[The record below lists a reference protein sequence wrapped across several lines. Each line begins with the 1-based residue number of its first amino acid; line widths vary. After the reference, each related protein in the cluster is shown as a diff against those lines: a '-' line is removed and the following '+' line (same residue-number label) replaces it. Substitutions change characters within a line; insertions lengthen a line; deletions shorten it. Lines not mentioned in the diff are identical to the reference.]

1 MDNQFQSANPSI
13 VKSIRQ
19 RELLNAWLR
28 ALRKPKP
35 LPSLLDFKPD
45 RINDDELADMMGF
58 NVEGDGETARYVI
71 THEGTRLTATYG
83 NEHVDPAERTNR
95 YLDDA
100 IGPDRYARV
109 VPSYR
114 ACIALKRPTYSVAM
128 VRDPDGKDVSYERL
142 LLPFG
147 PERAGRADRRF
158 LQGDQH
164 RRRLQSQQS
173 DGAQAQQHS
182 GRRHQRR
189 HRSGHRA
196 PAGHPAGRCGRNR
209 LAGYFFAVTS
219 SPSLPWHRSP
229 A

>member
-1 MDNQFQSANPSI
+1 VDNQFQSANPSI

-83 NEHVDPAERTNR
+83 NDHVDPAERTNR

-100 IGPDRYARV
+100 IGPDRYGRV

-147 PERAGRADRRF
+147 PNERVEQIVGSYKAISFDGGFKVNNLMGLKPNNIPVVVINAVIDQDIARR
-158 LQGDQH
+158 
-164 RRRLQSQQS
+164 
-173 DGAQAQQHS
+173 
-182 GRRHQRR
+182 
-189 HRSGHRA
+189 
-196 PAGHPAGRCGRNR
+196 P
-209 LAGYFFAVTS
+209 VT
-219 SPSLPWHRSP
+219 PPDDVVEIV
-229 A
+229 

>member
-1 MDNQFQSANPSI
+1 VDTPFQSANPSV

-19 RELLNAWLR
+19 RELLNTWLR

-45 RINDDELADMMGF
+45 RVNDDELSDMMGF

-83 NEHVDPAERTNR
+83 NDHVDPANRTNR

-109 VPSYR
+109 VPSYI
-114 ACIALKRPTYSVAM
+114 ACIALKRPTYSVSM

-147 PERAGRADRRF
+147 PADRVE
-158 LQGDQH
+158 QIVG
-164 RRRLQSQQS
+164 SYKAVS
-173 DGAQAQQHS
+173 IDG
-182 GRRHQRR
+182 GFKVNNLM
-189 HRSGHRA
+189 GLK
-196 PAGHPAGRCGRNR
+196 PN
-209 LAGYFFAVTS
+209 
-219 SPSLPWHRSP
+219 SLPVVVINAVIDQDIARRP
-229 A
+229 IALPDDVVEIV

>member
-1 MDNQFQSANPSI
+1 VDNQFHSANPSI

-19 RELLNAWLR
+19 RELLNTWLR
-28 ALRKPKP
+28 ALRGQKP

-71 THEGTRLTATYG
+71 THEGSRLTATYG
-83 NEHVDPAERTNR
+83 NEHIDPALRTNR

-114 ACIALKRPTYSVAM
+114 ACIALKRPTYSISM
-128 VRDPDGKDVSYERL
+128 VKDGDGKDVSYERL

-147 PERAGRADRRF
+147 PAERVEQIVGSYKAISFDGGFKVNNLMGIRPHNLPVVAINAVIDQELARRPSALAD
-158 LQGDQH
+158 DI
-164 RRRLQSQQS
+164 
-173 DGAQAQQHS
+173 
-182 GRRHQRR
+182 
-189 HRSGHRA
+189 
-196 PAGHPAGRCGRNR
+196 
-209 LAGYFFAVTS
+209 VEIV
-219 SPSLPWHRSP
+219 
-229 A
+229 